1 MRKELNSFI
10 DKIKALPIK
19 NKYTKEEL
27 LIEDFLVD
35 KENNIEIYYSPHND
49 YINKDAKIMIVGI
62 TPGFQ
67 QMNLSF
73 STARLEIELGSGI
86 EEIKYKCKVA
96 SRFSGSMRKNII
108 AMLDGIGL
116 NFALNIKSCEELFLD
131 KDNLLHTISLIP
143 YPTFVKGVNYSG
155 HTPKLS
161 KSDFLMKYVNDNFKN
176 ELNNLN
182 NKEEIFL
189 IPLGRAVEEIL
200 INLADKKFIK
210 RDQILLNF
218 PHPSGANVN
227 RLNQF
232 NEHKENMTNFIKEY
246 FK

>member
-1 MRKELNSFI
+1 MRKELDNFI
-10 DKIKALPIK
+10 NKIKALPIK
-19 NKYTKEEL
+19 NKYTREEL

-49 YINKDAKIMIVGI
+49 YINKDAKVVIVGI

-67 QMNLSF
+67 QMNLAF
-73 STARLEIELGSGI
+73 STARLEIELGSEI

-96 SRFSGSMRKNII
+96 SRFSGTMRKNII
-108 AMLDGIGL
+108 TMLDDIGL
-116 NFALNIKSCEELFLD
+116 NAALNIKSCEELFLN

-143 YPTFVKGVNYSG
+143 YPTFVKKENYSG

-161 KSDFLMKYVNDNFKN
+161 KSDFLMKYVNNNFKN
-176 ELNNLN
+176 GLNNLN
-182 NKEEIFL
+182 NIEEILF

-200 INLADKKFIK
+200 INLADKNFIK

-227 RLNQF
+227 RLSQF
-232 NEHKENMTNFIKEY
+232 NENKENMINFIKKY
-246 FK
+246 NK